1 MSDVHIPLAWIVL
14 TEHPFNTT
22 YSELRQMTVYQL
34 VLRYK
39 RWQQLYCPEE
49 MTEMYEKHSKAI
61 NNPPR
66 EFKSS
71 AKYKMKFNP
80 KSGAI

>member
-14 TEHPFNTT
+14 TEHPFNSS

-34 VLRYK
+34 VHRYK
-39 RWQQLYCPEE
+39 RWQALYCPEE
-49 MTEMYEKHSKAI
+49 MSEMYEKHSEII

-66 EFKSS
+66 QFNSPPE
-71 AKYKMKFNP
+71 YKMRF
-80 KSGAI
+80 GAK